1 MTHATLP
8 SRSVGHPRNLEC
20 IQSRS
25 GLTTWTGP
33 NASSIWCRH
42 LTNPLSEDR
51 VFGTREGSD
60 RWALTAELFV
70 T

>member
-1 MTHATLP
+1 MLTP
-8 SRSVGHPRNLEC
+8 
-20 IQSRS
+20 QSRVHPEPQRTDNMDRAECKFD
-25 GLTTWTGP
+25 LV
-33 NASSIWCRH
+33 RH

-60 RWALTAELFV
+60 RWALTAESFV

>member
-1 MTHATLP
+1 MDRA
-8 SRSVGHPRNLEC
+8 EC
-20 IQSRS
+20 KFD
-25 GLTTWTGP
+25 LV
-33 NASSIWCRH
+33 RH
-42 LTNPLSEDR
+42 LTYPLSEDR